1 MLKDFAA
8 LILTHGRPSKVKTY
22 HTLKSCGYTGRIVIV
37 VDDEDDTV
45 EDYKDAY
52 GEEVHV
58 FSKEAIAKTFDE
70 ADNFN
75 DRRAIV
81 YARNASF
88 EIAKKLGIKYFIQ
101 LDDDYTTFAY
111 KFNGDYEYGDWKI
124 KSLDSVF
131 YAMLKF
137 YNSTNITSIAMA
149 QGGDFIGGKN
159 SGFAKKIMPKRKC
172 MNTFIC
178 STERPFQFVG
188 RINEDVNTYTSVQG
202 RGEVFLT
209 IPNIAITQLQTQSN
223 SGGMTDIYLDG
234 GTYIKTFY
242 SIIFSPSCVK
252 VALMGTKHK
261 RLHHKVSWN
270 NAVPA
275 IMREEYK
282 K

>member
-22 HTLKSCGYTGRIVIV
+22 HTLKNCGYTGRIVIV

-52 GEEVHV
+52 GEEVYV

-88 EIAKKLGIKYFIQ
+88 EIAKELGVKNFIQ

-124 KSLDSVF
+124 KNLDSVF
-131 YAMLKF
+131 NAMLKF

-159 SGFAKKIMPKRKC
+159 SGFAKKIKPKRKC

-178 STERPFQFVG
+178 STDRPFKFVG
-188 RINEDVNTYTSVQG
+188 RINEDVNTYTSIQG
-202 RGEVFLT
+202 RGGVFLT

-234 GTYIKTFY
+234 GTFIKTFY

-252 VALMGTKHK
+252 VALMGTTHK
-261 RLHHKVSWN
+261 RLHHRVSWN
-270 NAVPA
+270 NAVPV
-275 IMREEYK
+275 IMSEYYK